1 MRASP
6 WIANHGSQVKAAPK
20 PRGFTLLEMLLALVL
35 LAVGTIALVELLQ
48 KANQGIG
55 GGENVLIATQLAQS
69 RMEELRNTA
78 YSSLSD
84 ESAASISSPSGFTR
98 FTREVDV
105 TQLHSD
111 TLRQIDVTVSWAAPG
126 GTADVTLQ
134 NYRSDTR

>member
-1 MRASP
+1 MCACP
-6 WIANHGSQVKAAPK
+6 WTQDHGPRVGTAPK
-20 PRGFTLLEMLLALVL
+20 RCGFTLLEMLLALVL
-35 LAVGTIALVELLQ
+35 LAVGTVALTELLQ

-84 ESAASISSPSGFTR
+84 ESAASISSPSGFAR

-111 TLRQIDVTVSWAAPG
+111 TLRQVNVIVSWTTQG